1 MVVGVPQT
9 PLPVFQFLPTSE
21 LKCPCFTDLK
31 YSTCKYYLLFVSS
44 VSDLQN
50 TWLFSF
56 QGRDYCSEEEDVT

>member
-31 YSTCKYYLLFVSS
+31 YIICNYYLLFVSS